1 MKKFVK
7 LSVVLSALALPM
19 SALAD
24 SLTIVNNTNAYITST
39 VNPGTSGSLCSSSM
53 PGGYGITPP
62 HSTKS
67 IPSLAVVAACGFSHQ
82 HDCKA
87 DIHLSNDCSG
97 PAIGR
102 AMFDTS
108 KGILEAGSN
117 DTNYHIT
124 YSGFTATI
132 DPISAVASR

>member
-7 LSVVLSALALPM
+7 LSALLGALVLPAGAF
-19 SALAD
+19 AD
-24 SLTIVNNTNAYITST
+24 SLTIVNNTDFYITST
-39 VNPGTSGSLCSSSM
+39 VNGSICSATM

-67 IPSLAVVAACGFSHQ
+67 IPSLAVIAACGLSHQ

-97 PAIGR
+97 PAVGSAI
-102 AMFDTS
+102 FDTS
-108 KGILEAGSN
+108 KGILQAGAN
-117 DTNYHIT
+117 DAKYRIT

-132 DPISAVASR
+132 DTLGSIASR

>member
-7 LSVVLSALALPM
+7 LSALLGVLVLPM

-24 SLTIVNNTNAYITST
+24 SLTIVNNTDSYITST
-39 VNPGTSGSLCSSSM
+39 VNPDTKGSICSSTM

-62 HSTKS
+62 HSAKS
-67 IPSLAVVAACGFSHQ
+67 IPSLAVMAACGISHQ

-87 DIHLSNDCSG
+87 DIHLSSDCSG
-97 PAIGR
+97 AAIGR
-102 AMFDTS
+102 ALFDTS
-108 KGILEAGSN
+108 KGILEAGTN
-117 DTNYHIT
+117 DVKYRIT